1 MNPTQQPSALLR
13 HLYHTAVKRGLA
25 DYCLPPHLDRI
36 SKDKIAVL
44 GAGKAAAAMA
54 KSIEDHFDGAISGRS
69 ITRYGHGTA
78 CRHIE
83 IIEAAH
89 PIPDDAGLAAAHKM
103 LETAASIEADT
114 QAVCLIS
121 GGASA
126 LLTLPHPA
134 ISFAD
139 KKKIHQQ
146 LILSGASIQEI
157 NCVRKHLS
165 AVKGGRLMEKLYP
178 APTLT
183 FYISDVVHDDVSV
196 IGSGPTVADSTTC
209 ADALDILREYDI
221 RASTTIERLLRSGQL
236 ETPKP
241 DSPIFEH
248 AEAIMIASAGD
259 CLQAA
264 VAAAEQAG
272 IEAILLSDAVT
283 ADSKQ
288 AAQDHVRFLRRTA
301 AQRTNRKPFIIVSG
315 GETTVAVR
323 GCGKGGPNTEF
334 ALALA
339 LELGDLSG
347 ICALACDTDGID
359 GSEDNAGALIHEQTL
374 AQARAKNLN
383 PRQFLENNDTY
394 SFFSALDDLIM
405 TGPTLTNV
413 NDFRAIYCDPARLVR
428 PL

>member
-1 MNPTQQPSALLR
+1 MNHTQQPSTLLR

-25 DYCLPPHLDRI
+25 ENCLPAHLNRI
-36 SKDKIAVL
+36 SKEKITVI
-44 GAGKAAAAMA
+44 GAGKASAAMA
-54 KSIEDHFDGAISGRS
+54 KSIEDHFDGAISGLS
-69 ITRYGHGTA
+69 ITRYGHGAA
-78 CRHIE
+78 CQHIE

-89 PIPDDAGLAAAHKM
+89 PIPDDASLAAAQKIV
-103 LETAASIEADT
+103 ETAALMDT
-114 QAVCLIS
+114 DSQAVCLIS

-134 ISFAD
+134 IDFAD

-183 FYISDVVHDDVSV
+183 FYISDVVGDDVSV
-196 IGSGPTVADSTTC
+196 IGSGPTAADATTC
-209 ADALDILREYDI
+209 ADALAILQRYGI
-221 RASTTIERLLRSGQL
+221 HASATIDQLLRSGKL

-241 DSPIFEH
+241 DSPIFRH
-248 AEAIMIASAGD
+248 AEEIMIASASD

-264 VAAAEQAG
+264 VAEAQQAG
-272 IEAILLSDAVT
+272 IEAILLSDAVA
-283 ADSKQ
+283 ADSRQ
-288 AAQDHVRFLRRTA
+288 AAKDHVRFLRSTV
-301 AQRTNRKPFIIVSG
+301 AQRASREPFIIVSG

-323 GCGKGGPNTEF
+323 GTGKGGPNTEF

-339 LELGDLSG
+339 LELGELSG
-347 ICALACDTDGID
+347 ICAIACDTDGID
-359 GSEDNAGALIHEQTL
+359 GSEDNAGALIDEQTL
-374 AQARAKNLN
+374 AHAQAKNLE
-383 PRQFLENNDTY
+383 PWKFLENNDAY
-394 SFFSALDDLIM
+394 SFFKATGGLVT

-413 NDFRAIYCDPARLVR
+413 NDFRAIYCDPARFVR